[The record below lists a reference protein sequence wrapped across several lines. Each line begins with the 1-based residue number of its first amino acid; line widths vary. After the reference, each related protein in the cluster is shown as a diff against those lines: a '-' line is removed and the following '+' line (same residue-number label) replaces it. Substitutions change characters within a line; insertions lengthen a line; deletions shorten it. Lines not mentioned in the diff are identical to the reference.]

1 MQDLIAKLLLNR
13 LSKKKNCDGDDWFVV
28 IEDMGLG

>member
-13 LSKKKNCDGDDWFVV
+13 LSKKNYDEDDWFAV

>member
-13 LSKKKNCDGDDWFVV
+13 LSKKKCDGDDWFVV